1 MNKDIIERA
10 KQVELLMFD
19 IDGVLTD
26 GRMYFDDTQTYKAFN
41 SRDGLGMVMA
51 RQAGLAL
58 ALVSGHECPAVTRRF
73 ANFEIKHLYQGI
85 KNKREIL
92 DKVLADLDLT
102 ADKVAYLGDDLIDL
116 PVMEVV
122 GLPCA
127 VADADSFVQSRA
139 KWVTVNAGGR
149 GAGREFCEMILD
161 AKGVLDDLRAQFL
174 S

>member
-26 GRMYFDDTQTYKAFN
+26 GQMYFDDTQTYKAFN
-41 SRDGLGMVMA
+41 SRDGLGMVLA
-51 RQAGLAL
+51 RQAGLEIAL
-58 ALVSGHECPAVTRRF
+58 ISGHECPAVTRRF
-73 ANFEIKHLYQGI
+73 ANFDLKHLYQGVI
-85 KNKREIL
+85 KKREKL
-92 DKVLADLDLT
+92 DVIVADLGIDLQR
-102 ADKVAYLGDDLIDL
+102 VAYLGDDLIDL
-116 PVMEVV
+116 PVMEAV

-127 VADADSFVQSRA
+127 VADADPFVQSRA
-139 KWVTVNAGGR
+139 AWVTQNAGGR

-161 AKGVLDDLRAQFL
+161 AQSVLDDLREQFL